1 MVSKR
6 CSGSSDVQQMAEDD
20 LFGYFQTN
28 FPKLKYKDVGRWVGG
43 GHCKSLSNN
52 TIL

>member
-1 MVSKR
+1 MLSKR

-28 FPKLKYKDVGRWVGG
+28 FTELKHKDVGRGG
-43 GHCKSLSNN
+43 GHLKSCK
-52 TIL
+52 